1 MPNINGI
8 QVDCNRN
15 RNYDSVT
22 LDVER
27 LQTHSHTRITLT
39 NLDQGTVPF
48 LRQFGDFYKC
58 NLSRSEF
65 NTRATHEKEATLQFI
80 VNNIAGKINNV
91 DLAYLNFRI
100 NLCNTGLEEAWHSP
114 VFAVICNNEII
125 LTTGSN
131 KIYATAIRKQKY
143 NMDFDVLLLVPDNS
157 PPNDKKLLNVVQLHT
172 DDDVVALIGTDDF
185 VFEMSFDRYKELRTP
200 AIIDFSRHYPI
211 PTVSLTETA
220 LAVAQRGFFT
230 NNIKN
235 NKLDIEIHDNYSSL
249 ISDTSNLFNVIAPD
263 TVVVLEK
270 HNGARKLKKSNNS
283 NALRFITLKKIQFD
297 LADLLLF
304 FTEGITIY
312 SAIDQ
317 SYVVVTNIEE
327 PHHVEKNSCP
337 SVLL

>member
-1 MPNINGI
+1 MPDIDGI
-8 QVDCNRN
+8 QSECNR
-15 RNYDSVT
+15 DSVT

-65 NTRATHEKEATLQFI
+65 NARATHEKEATLQFI

-114 VFAVICNNEII
+114 VFAVIRNNEIF

-157 PPNDKKLLNVVQLHT
+157 TLNDKFHNVEQLYS

-200 AIIDFSRHYPI
+200 AIIDFSRHHPI
-211 PTVSLTETA
+211 SRTSLSETA
-220 LAVAQRGFFT
+220 LAVAHRTFFT

-235 NKLDIEIHDNYSSL
+235 NKLDIEIHDNYSSC
-249 ISDTSNLFNVIAPD
+249 ITDTSNLFNVIAPD

-317 SYVVVTNIEE
+317 SYVVLTNSEE
-327 PHHVEKNSCP
+327 PHHTEKNSCP

>member
-1 MPNINGI
+1 MPDIDGI
-8 QVDCNRN
+8 QSECNR
-15 RNYDSVT
+15 DSVT

-65 NTRATHEKEATLQFI
+65 NARATHEKEATLQFI

-114 VFAVICNNEII
+114 VFAVIRNNEIF
-125 LTTGSN
+125 LTTGNN

-157 PPNDKKLLNVVQLHT
+157 TLNDKFHNVEQLYS

-200 AIIDFSRHYPI
+200 AIIDFSRHHPI
-211 PTVSLTETA
+211 SRTSLSETA
-220 LAVAQRGFFT
+220 LAVAHRTFFT

-235 NKLDIEIHDNYSSL
+235 NKLDIEIHDNYSSC
-249 ISDTSNLFNVIAPD
+249 ITDTSNLFNIITPD

-317 SYVVVTNIEE
+317 SYVVLTNSEE
-327 PHHVEKNSCP
+327 PHHTEKNSCP